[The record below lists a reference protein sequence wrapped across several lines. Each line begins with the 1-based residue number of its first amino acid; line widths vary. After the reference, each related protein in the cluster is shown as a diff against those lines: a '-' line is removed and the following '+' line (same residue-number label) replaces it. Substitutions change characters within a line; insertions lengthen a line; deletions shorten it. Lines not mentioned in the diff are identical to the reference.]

1 MLPLAIPH
9 SDWHPA
15 KTGCDTGYNSQMT
28 TGIINFQN
36 LHTYDHYVYAIVAV
50 VGTCIA
56 VVAILWLIQQSRW
69 RPWIQSWQGVAPP
82 FINIIGVL
90 FGLTLAFIANDTW
103 NAHERATNAVFREA
117 DSLRSLAV
125 LSERLD
131 APQRVKLRLALNQ
144 VAQSSAEEWPLLA
157 QRQSSQ
163 TATDAADALL
173 LLIAGQDIAQ
183 VAGINTQALMLK
195 KASDL
200 RDDRD
205 LRIGL
210 SRMHVNPLKWL
221 GMAFLGLCTLLSI
234 AVVHLTNPRAA
245 QVAIV
250 LFALAAAPTAAIVL
264 IQGNPFQQPSS
275 VTPQPILAAMR

>member
-1 MLPLAIPH
+1 M
-9 SDWHPA
+9 
-15 KTGCDTGYNSQMT
+15 
-28 TGIINFQN
+28 NFQN
-36 LHTYDHYVYAIVAV
+36 LRTYDHYGYALVAIVGTYLAV
-50 VGTCIA
+50 ATIT
-56 VVAILWLIQQSRW
+56 WLIQKSAWKLSIR
-69 RPWIQSWQGVAPP
+69 SLHGVAPP

-103 NAHERATNAVFREA
+103 SAHERATNAVFREA
-117 DSLRSLAV
+117 DSLRSLMV
-125 LSERLD
+125 LSSRLD
-131 APQRVKLRLALNQ
+131 EPRRDQLRQALNA

-163 TATDAADALL
+163 KASDAVDALL
-173 LLIAGQDIAQ
+173 LLIASQDVAKAAGVNAQ
-183 VAGINTQALMLK
+183 SLMLK

-200 RDDRD
+200 RDDRN

-210 SRMHVNPLKWL
+210 SQLHVNPLKWL

-234 AVVHLTNPRAA
+234 AVVHLDKPRAA

-250 LFALAAAPTAAIVL
+250 LFALSAAPTAAIVL

-275 VTPQPILAAMR
+275 VTPQPIIAAMTR